1 MPVWKAGD
9 LRIKPVTGVGGR
21 VSGWPESVV
30 KGGPYSVVLADPPWP
45 DKPKDQPG
53 SNMMA
58 PPYPTMTAN
67 ELTSLPI
74 RQLVG
79 DSAILIMWCTWAHLQ
94 LGMKVIKAWGF
105 EYASGMPWLK
115 VDGNGTPSF
124 GQGLWFR
131 HCTEIVTVSRKGNT
145 NSLYSEA
152 GLSRSSR
159 EGLVVAE
166 RRGHS
171 RKPDEVHQWIEQ
183 TMPEPYIELFA
194 RRERPGWTTWGNQV
208 GPADATDITPAS
220 PDDRE
225 IE

>member
-1 MPVWKAGD
+1 MAVWKPGD
-9 LRIKPVTGVGGR
+9 LKLRPTSGTGR
-21 VSGWPESVV
+21 VTSWPKEVMA
-30 KGGPYSVVLADPPWP
+30 GAPYSVILADPPWP

-53 SNMMA
+53 ANMMA
-58 PPYPTMTAN
+58 PPYPTMKAN

-79 DSAILIMWCTWAHLQ
+79 ESAILIMWCTWAHLE
-94 LGMKVIKAWGF
+94 LGLKVIKAWGF

-115 VDGNGTPSF
+115 VDATGSPSF

-131 HCTEIVTVSRKGNT
+131 HCTEIVTVSRKGNS
-145 NSLYSEA
+145 NKLYADA

-159 EGLVVAE
+159 EGLVIAE

-194 RRERPGWTTWGNQV
+194 RRERRNWTTWGNQV
-208 GPADATDITPAS
+208 LPADATEDLNDEN
-220 PDDRE
+220 DDERE
-225 IE
+225 E